1 MMSEM
6 AQQAER
12 HRQEIAVR
20 DSMIAA
26 ALLGDQQQLLQ
37 QQQTTQLNP
46 EAVRTLEE
54 LASVIAKHEGKG
66 KLSLLKSKIFS
77 IPNNSA
83 IEQLNWSLDMNF
95 WLSNGYVVTE
105 YRGTA
110 WKILP

>member
-20 DSMIAA
+20 DGMIAA

-37 QQQTTQLNP
+37 QQQATQLNP
-46 EAVRTLEE
+46 EAVGRLEE

-66 KLSLLKSKIFS
+66 KLSLLKYKIFS
-77 IPNNSA
+77 IPDNSA
-83 IEQLNWSLDMNF
+83 IEQLNWSLDINF
-95 WLSNGYVVTE
+95 WLSMDM
-105 YRGTA
+105 
-110 WKILP
+110 